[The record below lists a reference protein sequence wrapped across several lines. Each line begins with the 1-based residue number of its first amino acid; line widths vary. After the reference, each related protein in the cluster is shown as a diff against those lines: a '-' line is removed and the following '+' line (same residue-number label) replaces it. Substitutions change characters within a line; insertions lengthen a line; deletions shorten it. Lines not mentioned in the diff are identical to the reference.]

1 MCQTELM
8 ARLLAID
15 YGLKR
20 TGIAVSDP
28 LKIIASALDTVET
41 EKLFNFL
48 QAYISREPVELFIV
62 GMPRR
67 LNNQPSEMAQVIT
80 EFILKLK
87 TAFPA
92 IPVVEIDERNTSIQA
107 QQALIAGGMKKNQ
120 RQIKGNVDKVSATLI
135 LQEYMSGFA
144 GVKSSN

>member
-41 EKLFNFL
+41 EKLLNFL
-48 QAYISREPVELFIV
+48 QAYIVREPVELFIV

-80 EFILKLK
+80 EFIMKLK

-120 RQIKGNVDKVSATLI
+120 RQIKGNIDKVSATLI

>member
-1 MCQTELM
+1 M

-48 QAYISREPVELFIV
+48 QAYIVREPVELFII

>member
-1 MCQTELM
+1 M

-20 TGIAVSDP
+20 TGLAVSDP

-48 QAYISREPVELFIV
+48 QDYILREPVELFIV

-80 EFILKLK
+80 GFILKLK
-87 TAFPA
+87 AAF
-92 IPVVEIDERNTSIQA
+92 ICIYFSFSTSP
-107 QQALIAGGMKKNQ
+107 LSQ
-120 RQIKGNVDKVSATLI
+120 RVI
-135 LQEYMSGFA
+135 
-144 GVKSSN
+144 VKSLWAILAQERRSLNKNGTVVLL

>member
-1 MCQTELM
+1 M

-20 TGIAVSDP
+20 TGLAVSDP
-28 LKIIASALDTVET
+28 LKIIASALDTIET

-48 QAYISREPVELFIV
+48 QAYITREPVELFIV

-67 LNNQPSEMAQVIT
+67 LNNQPSEMALVIT
-80 EFILKLK
+80 GFILKLK

>member
-1 MCQTELM
+1 M

-20 TGIAVSDP
+20 TGLAVSDP

-48 QAYISREPVELFIV
+48 QDYILREPVELFIV

-67 LNNQPSEMAQVIT
+67 LNNQPSEIAQVIT
-80 EFILKLK
+80 GFILKLK
-87 TAFPA
+87 AAFPG

>member
-1 MCQTELM
+1 M

-48 QAYISREPVELFIV
+48 QAYIVREPVELFIV

>member
-1 MCQTELM
+1 M